1 MKQVEFEH
9 VTSELCGWG
18 LGKGNRY
25 EFAGVEEIITR
36 RVQEGWTFYCITAKI
51 IVPGQPTAAQP
62 NTAHNRSADGVG
74 TPARNGGPSD

>member
-25 EFAGVEEIITR
+25 EFANVEEIITR
-36 RVQEGWTFYCITAKI
+36 RVQEGWTFQGY
-51 IVPGQPTAAQP
+51 VPLTTRGTGE
-62 NTAHNRSADGVG
+62 ADSISLVFV
-74 TPARNGGPSD
+74 REQD